1 MDDKKKIYIGMSLI
15 ASAFVR
21 IIVILYVLVNI
32 QTQKSNKIENLQEQV
47 TMLDT
52 QSDLAKRKAEE
63 LESELGESIYLE
75 KLLKEAKQAYSYDE
89 RKRREGRLW
98 VDRDSKTMIATL
110 GVINGVF
117 PGTRLTVYDDDN
129 KRIGYVTV
137 GTPMDVISYI
147 KPTELLFDQY
157 ERDYFRVVLEE

>member
-15 ASAFVR
+15 ASAFVG
-21 IIVILYVLVNI
+21 IIVILYVLINV
-32 QTQKSNKIENLQEQV
+32 QTQKSDKIELLQEQV
-47 TMLDT
+47 TVLDT
-52 QSDLAKRKAEE
+52 QSDLAKQKAEE

-75 KLLKEAKQAYSYDE
+75 KLVKEANQAYGYE
-89 RKRREGRLW
+89 EKNRREGRLW

-110 GVINGVF
+110 GVINGVL
-117 PGTRLTVYDDDN
+117 PGARLAVYDDD

-147 KPTELLFDQY
+147 KPTELLFDQQD
-157 ERDYFRVVLEE
+157 RDYFRVVLEE